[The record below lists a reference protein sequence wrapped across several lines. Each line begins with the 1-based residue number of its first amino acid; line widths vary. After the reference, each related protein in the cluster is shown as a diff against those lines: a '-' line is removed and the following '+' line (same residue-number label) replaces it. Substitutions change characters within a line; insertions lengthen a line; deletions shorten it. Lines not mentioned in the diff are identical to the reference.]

1 MRKQCIVAILAI
13 LFSVMMASTAV
24 PFGLPDLEGIP
35 EEVPEIHEE
44 VPQIYEEVPEI
55 PEEVPDE
62 IHEEVPEI
70 PDEVP
75 DLLDELPDL
84 LDELPD
90 PFVKLPPPG
99 GLPVITKIP
108 SEIVS
113 EIKKQGMAL
122 TDEHDILRIGTNG
135 CVLTNIT
142 EETGYRWVIGNNSI
156 ELIEDGNRKIS
167 PEDLKDLIGEKG
179 IVLEYTWQIGNE
191 GIELIGENGT
201 VPSEDLQEF
210 MENHNFYLIGTTPI
224 NSTVEESTETDSTVV
239 EKEETLVDE
248 RVLEPTGNV
257 TGGDA

>member
-24 PFGLPDLEGIP
+24 PFGLPDSGAIP
-35 EEVPEIHEE
+35 
-44 VPQIYEEVPEI
+44 EEVPEI
-55 PEEVPDE
+55 PEEVPE
-62 IHEEVPEI
+62 IPEVPEI
-70 PDEVP
+70 LE
-75 DLLDELPDL
+75 ELPEL

-90 PFVKLPPPG
+90 PFVKSPPPG

-113 EIKKQGMAL
+113 EIKNQGMAL

-142 EETGYRWVIGNNSI
+142 EETGYRWAIGNKSI
-156 ELIEDGNRKIS
+156 ELIGDGNRKIS
-167 PEDLKDLIGEKG
+167 PEDLKKLIGEKG

-210 MENHNFYLIGTTPI
+210 MENPNFYLIGTTPI
-224 NSTVEESTETDSTVV
+224 DSTAEESTETDSTVV
-239 EKEETLVDE
+239 ESEKTDSTGIVEESTETALDE
-248 RVLEPTGNV
+248 EDSIDVEGP
-257 TGGDA
+257 